1 MKIDEA
7 IKHAEDTASV
17 CNYKTK
23 CHKEHKQLA
32 RWLRELKELRRYVR
46 RNERFTY

>member
-32 RWLRELKELRRYVR
+32 RWLRELKDRRR
-46 RNERFTY
+46 QMRWMEKI